1 MAVAEDQI
9 AFGIRLGRS
18 GTERRRRKSLI
29 SILTTTVRAQL
40 MERGCIPLAEYV
52 PFGLGKHPA
61 TGLRVDLLGITV
73 EHDHKARWDN

>member
-18 GTERRRRKSLI
+18 GTERRNRKSLI
-29 SILTTTVRAQL
+29 SIVTTTVRAQL
-40 MERGCIPLAEYV
+40 TDGEYSVAEYV
-52 PFGLGKHPA
+52 PFGLGKHPT